1 MLGQLTMARLLVDKG
16 AETNFKNKLGKTALE
31 IAMDCNMKEIR
42 GYLDRK
48 TTVKPE
54 RGNLLN
60 IYNSCI

>member
-60 IYNSCI
+60 IYNSCV

>member
-1 MLGQLTMARLLVDKG
+1 MARLLVDKG

-54 RGNLLN
+54 RG
-60 IYNSCI
+60 IYFNNYSFHM

>member
-1 MLGQLTMARLLVDKG
+1 MVGQLTMARLLVDKG

-60 IYNSCI
+60 IYNSCV